1 MKTFAKSLL
10 TVAAMTF
17 AASSSAAVLDFK
29 VQDLADNPTAGVD
42 FVNSLYS
49 VKAQENFDG
58 MGDAGVASYTG
69 DDQTSW
75 ENRSNSFNT
84 NVGSFELIQSG
95 QTADNNVYNDQ
106 LMIESV
112 RTGEYGRDQGV
123 TSEQDFWL
131 DSNDAKEVKWTFG
144 APLTGYFNAFGFYL
158 YDASDISANL
168 KLIFDNDEYV
178 TIKFPEANGNVK
190 YVSLVSDMN
199 ILNAELVFQNTTSND
214 GWGINDVTI
223 GTVPE
228 PGTVVLLGLGLLG
241 LGVARRR
248 IAKQ

>member
-1 MKTFAKSLL
+1 MKTFTKSLL
-10 TVAAMTF
+10 TVAALTF

-49 VKAQENFDG
+49 VKAQESFDG
-58 MGDAGVASYTG
+58 MGDPTAASYTG
-69 DDQTSW
+69 DHQTSW
-75 ENRSNSFNT
+75 ENRASSFNT
-84 NVGSFELIQSG
+84 SVGTFELVQSG
-95 QTADNNVYNDQ
+95 QTADNNVHNDQ

-112 RTGEYGRDQGV
+112 RTGEYGRNQGV

-131 DSNDAKEVKWTFG
+131 DSNDAKEVRWTFG
-144 APLTGYFNAFGFYL
+144 APLTGYANALGFYL

-168 KLIFDNDEYV
+168 KIIFDNNDYV
-178 TIKFPEANGNVK
+178 TIKFPELNGNVK